1 MYKTGVIAIF
11 LVFALQLRSY
21 SDHPTLNYS
30 YVQQRYQETIRPRT
44 PNESIIT
51 LLPINYAA
59 EPASLSE
66 FTVRRDRR
74 SSRILN
80 QAGADLAVLDEKTKA
95 FLNNNKRPKW
105 FMTTEYS
112 HLKMRRNDTDYA
124 LSNEGTTR
132 AIGSGNIHELRFD
145 RDDNFRAE
153 IGIKLDDGWK
163 LGVKY
168 SNYRTFASDSV
179 VAPEG
184 GNIFATRTH
193 PEVNEV
199 AENASSSF
207 LFNSNI
213 FDLELRGNLE
223 LSQHASMELFGGFRW
238 AQIDQEMHSDY
249 NGFDF
254 AQGVVEQT
262 NNSNLFGLRIGTL
275 GRYEVA
281 ANFYAFGGAEVSLL
295 FGDHEVNLNESD
307 AVGVPAMIV
316 DIEDNYDQINIVIG
330 ANLGVGWKHDGFD
343 FRLGYELNLWTNL
356 ADRLVFLDDT
366 HEAVFSHTT
375 HDVMF
380 DGFYMRLSQ
389 EF

>member
-30 YVQQRYQETIRPRT
+30 YVQQRYQQTIRPRT

-59 EPASLSE
+59 EPASFSE

-179 VAPEG
+179 VAQKG
-184 GNIFATRTH
+184 KR
-193 PEVNEV
+193 V
-199 AENASSSF
+199 
-207 LFNSNI
+207 
-213 FDLELRGNLE
+213 FD
-223 LSQHASMELFGGFRW
+223 A
-238 AQIDQEMHSDY
+238 
-249 NGFDF
+249 
-254 AQGVVEQT
+254 
-262 NNSNLFGLRIGTL
+262 
-275 GRYEVA
+275 
-281 ANFYAFGGAEVSLL
+281 
-295 FGDHEVNLNESD
+295 
-307 AVGVPAMIV
+307 AVG
-316 DIEDNYDQINIVIG
+316 N
-330 ANLGVGWKHDGFD
+330 
-343 FRLGYELNLWTNL
+343 
-356 ADRLVFLDDT
+356 
-366 HEAVFSHTT
+366 
-375 HDVMF
+375 
-380 DGFYMRLSQ
+380 
-389 EF
+389 